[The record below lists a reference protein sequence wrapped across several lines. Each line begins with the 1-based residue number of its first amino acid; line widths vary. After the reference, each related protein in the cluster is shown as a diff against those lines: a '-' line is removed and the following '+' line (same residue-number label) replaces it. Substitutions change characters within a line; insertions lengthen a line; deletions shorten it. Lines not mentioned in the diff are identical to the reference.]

1 MYDPVVC
8 TVKVEGK
15 IIKIIGMQFYLE
27 EYEVKCSMIITVIA
41 VDHYH
46 SHVNYFTWLGTFIIL
61 VRT

>member
-46 SHVNYFTWLGTFIIL
+46 SHVNYFT
-61 VRT
+61 